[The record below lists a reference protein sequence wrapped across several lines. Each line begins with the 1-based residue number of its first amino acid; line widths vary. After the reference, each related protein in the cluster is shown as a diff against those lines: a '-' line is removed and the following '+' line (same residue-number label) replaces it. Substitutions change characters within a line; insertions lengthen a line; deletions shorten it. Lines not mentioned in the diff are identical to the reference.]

1 MTHFKKT
8 DFKDMDQRYRT
19 QFINSLSGFKSV
31 NLVGTVNES
40 GHSNL
45 SVVSSVFHIGANP
58 ALMGFIMRPIT
69 VTRDTYHNII
79 TTRSFT
85 FNHIHESFYKKAHQT
100 SARYST
106 LISEFKEVGL
116 TEEYG
121 KIIKAPYV
129 KESAIKVGL
138 SFREKK
144 EIELNG
150 TVLMIG
156 EVMEVFFPEDCITE
170 DGYLNIEAAGSL
182 ACSGLDTY
190 HKTKKVGKL
199 SYPKTDK
206 SITVIKD

>member
-1 MTHFKKT
+1 MPYFKKA
-8 DFKDMDQRYRT
+8 DFKNMDRNYRA
-19 QFINSLSGFKSV
+19 QFINSLSGFKSI

-45 SVVSSVFHIGANP
+45 SIVSSVFHLGADP

-79 TTRSFT
+79 TTCSFT
-85 FNHIHESFYKKAHQT
+85 LNHVQESFYKKAHQT
-100 SARYST
+100 AARYST

-121 KIIKAPYV
+121 TIIKAPYV
-129 KESAIKVGL
+129 KESPIKIGL
-138 SFREKK
+138 AFREKK

-156 EVMEVFFPEDCITE
+156 EVMEVFFPKNCIAK

-182 ACSGLDTY
+182 TCSGLDTY

-199 SYPKTDK
+199 SYAKPNQK
-206 SITVIKD
+206 ITVIKE